1 MVSVIIPTY
10 NNAIY
15 IQECIQSVTTQSYTD
30 WECLII
36 DDGSTDETAVLVKE
50 MTATDTRIKYIHQEN
65 SGVSAARNKGIG
77 EASGEYLLFLDGD
90 DTLNPLALEKMT
102 AILENN
108 SDALLVYSDAAI
120 FGISQNYSHLHD
132 TFTLSDLLKQN
143 QMFITNL
150 IRRKDIGDKIR
161 FDSNI
166 SSAYEDW
173 EFWIQLVAAYPEKK
187 KIKIDYCV
195 FNYRK
200 HGNSN
205 MLKLKYESEKRKKA
219 FDYVYMKHKN
229 LYDNLFTDYITTMN
243 RKDFY
248 EQKLD
253 KIYSSLPYRIY
264 SKIVSFFK

>member
-1 MVSVIIPTY
+1 MKT
-10 NNAIY
+10 
-15 IQECIQSVTTQSYTD
+15 
-30 WECLII
+30 
-36 DDGSTDETAVLVKE
+36 G
-50 MTATDTRIKYIHQEN
+50 N
-65 SGVSAARNKGIG
+65 SGFNW
-77 EASGEYLLFLDGD
+77 LQH
-90 DTLNPLALEKMT
+90 
-102 AILENN
+102 IL
-108 SDALLVYSDAAI
+108 
-120 FGISQNYSHLHD
+120 
-132 TFTLSDLLKQN
+132 K
-143 QMFITNL
+143 
-150 IRRKDIGDKIR
+150 
-161 FDSNI
+161 
-166 SSAYEDW
+166 
-173 EFWIQLVAAYPEKK
+173 KK